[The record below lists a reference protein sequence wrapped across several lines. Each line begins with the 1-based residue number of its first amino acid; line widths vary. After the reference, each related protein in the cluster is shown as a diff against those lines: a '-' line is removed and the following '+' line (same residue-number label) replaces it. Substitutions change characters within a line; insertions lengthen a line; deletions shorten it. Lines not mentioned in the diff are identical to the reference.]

1 MIHAITYLFD
11 GFWPSLC
18 SNLVCASII
27 AIFAGVAGWKLRSP
41 SVAHVLWILV
51 LLKLITPPVLPLA
64 IPIPIWIAQSGWP
77 ANSWQAS
84 VRGVA
89 EQRAVAGH
97 EPFMPSSS
105 NSAFEIRSGL
115 GSSSI
120 TTSQVVSSKQPRHD
134 SFAFGIAPAI
144 TIAAAG
150 IWCSIALLL
159 LVKSLMRSWQFSR
172 FVQQRGRDCQA
183 ADDILSELAS
193 RSGVSSVPRVKLIA
207 AKVSPMLLGIG
218 PWKRIVC
225 PESLWN
231 ELDIDARSAFLAH
244 ELGHFHRKDHW
255 VRCIELIVGSLFWWL
270 PLVRL
275 ARKQIERMEETC
287 CDSWAARC
295 LALGPRTY
303 AESLLVVV
311 DFLSDQGSSMPQLA
325 TGMTPSKTLEERL
338 RTIMSARPLDELTR
352 SKSGLLGIISIF
364 ILSIQITT
372 VSDASNLSF
381 SLDSLETTSAERV
394 LESSSLRSEVVGTSI
409 GNESSDSSRG
419 LALPEPPQGWW
430 NRSVESTTFEFAL
443 EFDHSVLEVHPMHSL
458 HYVLKAG
465 RGRLQ
470 SRHWIPER
478 EPTAMLT
485 LYEGK
490 RLILANRHGEL
501 RIWDTQSQQSV
512 SLLGSHQSA
521 IQSIAYHP
529 EQGLLAADH
538 RGNLI
543 RWDIQSGAIHDSWS
557 SEGVPIQSVRFNRTG
572 SMFAIVLSD
581 WKQQNEQGATV
592 VIFDSISMTQRDR
605 FPIESPVAIVVAD
618 GSEWLSIDWNGEVG
632 RLDRFSKTRSSIGV
646 LPKSDLMRILFM
658 QDVPLPTLLP

>member
-1 MIHAITYLFD
+1 MPNDFGFGMAQMIT
-11 GFWPSLC
+11 
-18 SNLVCASII
+18 V
-27 AIFAGVAGWKLRSP
+27 
-41 SVAHVLWILV
+41 
-51 LLKLITPPVLPLA
+51 
-64 IPIPIWIAQSGWP
+64 
-77 ANSWQAS
+77 
-84 VRGVA
+84 
-89 EQRAVAGH
+89 
-97 EPFMPSSS
+97 
-105 NSAFEIRSGL
+105 
-115 GSSSI
+115 
-120 TTSQVVSSKQPRHD
+120 
-134 SFAFGIAPAI
+134 
-144 TIAAAG
+144 AAAG

-172 FVQQRGRDCQA
+172 LVQQRGRDCQA

-193 RSGVSSVPRVKLIA
+193 RSGASSVPRVKLIA

-231 ELDIDARSAFLAH
+231 ELDNDARSAFLAH

-255 VRCIELIVGSLFWWL
+255 VRCIELIVSSLFWWL
-270 PLVRL
+270 PLVHV

-287 CDSWAARC
+287 CDLWASRC

-311 DFLSDQGSSMPQLA
+311 DFLSDEGSSMPQLA

-352 SKSGLLGIISIF
+352 SKRGLLGIISIF
-364 ILSIQITT
+364 VLSIQITT

-381 SLDSLETTSAERV
+381 ALDRLEFNSVESV

-409 GNESSDSSRG
+409 RNETSDSSG
-419 LALPEPPQGWW
+419 GVALPEPPQGWW
-430 NRSVESTTFEFAL
+430 NRSAESTTFEFPL
-443 EFDHSVLEVHPMHSL
+443 EFDHSVLKVHPMHSL

-470 SRHWIPER
+470 SQHWIPER

-485 LYEGK
+485 LHEGK
-490 RLILANRHGEL
+490 RLILANRYGEL

-512 SLLGSHQSA
+512 SLLGSHQSP
-521 IQSIAYHP
+521 IQSIAYQP
-529 EQGLLAADH
+529 EHGLLAADQQ
-538 RGNLI
+538 GNLL
-543 RWDIQSGAIHDSWS
+543 RWDVQSGAIQASWS

-572 SMFAIVLSD
+572 SMFAIVLGD

-592 VIFDSISMTQRDR
+592 VIFDSASMTQYDR
-605 FPIESPVAIVVAD
+605 FHISSPVAILVANNN
-618 GSEWLSIDWNGEVG
+618 EWLSIDWNGEVG
-632 RLDRFSKTRSSIGV
+632 RLDRFSMTLSSIGII
-646 LPKSDLMRILFM
+646 PKSDLMRMLFT
-658 QDVPLPTLLP
+658 QDIAMPIPVPVPTIPPS